1 MVNEMLTPSKHGYR
15 SLKTLQKDLRDCQAC
30 AEAGYFVGSHAIFS
44 GEASAR
50 LMLIAQAPGS
60 EEPKVGYPFAANAGR
75 RLFDWLA
82 KAGWDE
88 ATFRAT
94 CYMTSVTKCF
104 PGPHPSGRGDRV
116 PTRKEQELC
125 RQWLEAELGF
135 VAPEV
140 VVTVGGVAMRL
151 FHPPE
156 TKLDEI
162 VGTSIAD
169 GEGREI
175 LSLPHPSGASS
186 WLYQRGNLGRLEQA
200 LWRLRTLKE
209 DLDL

>member
-1 MVNEMLTPSKHGYR
+1 MSEILSPSKHGYR
-15 SLKTLQKDLRDCQAC
+15 SLKTLHKDLRQCQAC
-30 AEAGYFVGSHAIFS
+30 AEAGYFIGSHAIFS

-50 LMLIAQAPGS
+50 LMLIAQAPGV
-60 EEPKVGYPFAANAGR
+60 EEPAVGHPFAANAGR

-88 ATFRAT
+88 AAFRAT

-104 PGPHPSGRGDRV
+104 PGQQPSGRGDRV
-116 PTRKEQELC
+116 PTKKEQALC
-125 RQWLEAELGF
+125 RRWLEAELAF
-135 VAPEV
+135 VKPEV

-156 TKLDEI
+156 TTLDEV
-162 VGTSIAD
+162 VGKAITGDEGLEIIA
-169 GEGREI
+169 
-175 LSLPHPSGASS
+175 LPHPSGASS

-200 LWRLRTLKE
+200 LWLLRTLKE
-209 DLDL
+209 DRNL